1 MASGCKQLTT
11 LGLVCCRSITN
22 AAVLAVASE
31 CKLLTTLD
39 LYQCTKITDEAVMAV
54 ASGCKELKS
63 LHLGSRGSASG
74 VHWSHGVHYPLLG
87 GREKICC
94 LITGGRAGALGGAF
108 SSGSFALGI
117 TSRGRVNPQTDM
129 SL

>member
-1 MASGCKQLTT
+1 MASGCRLLTA
-11 LGLVCCRSITN
+11 LDLRCCRSITN
-22 AAVLAVASE
+22 AAMMAVASE

-39 LYQCTKITDEAVMAV
+39 LYQCTKITDAAVDGGGLGMQW
-54 ASGCKELKS
+54 ELKS
-63 LHLGSRGSASG
+63 LHLGSRGSASE

-117 TSRGRVNPQTDM
+117 TSRGRVMCEPTD
-129 SL
+129 